1 MSSSARGASPIF
13 GLFHARLLR
22 MCLCACIA
30 YANSFIFVFDTSAK
44 LFDTSRVV
52 QDGPKSFSRL
62 YDSDSNSWMWQCF
75 CPPPKLT
82 SLVTVSAHP
91 SITCLCFAWLL
102 CSVLQAVD
110 GDVKDLPNFLTTP
123 GWFRTR
129 RKVFTDCVKHIQL
142 LIVAIALLR
151 RGHKLCHS
159 FSSPSHH
166 QP

>member
-1 MSSSARGASPIF
+1 MCSSSVSTNTEHKKRTNYFPT
-13 GLFHARLLR
+13 LD
-22 MCLCACIA
+22 
-30 YANSFIFVFDTSAK
+30 YAPVPENRSFRFWLD
-44 LFDTSRVV
+44 
-52 QDGPKSFSRL
+52 
-62 YDSDSNSWMWQCF
+62 
-75 CPPPKLT
+75 
-82 SLVTVSAHP
+82 VSMP
-91 SITCLCFAWLL
+91 EYGVWCVCV
-102 CSVLQAVD
+102 CSSSVSTNTEHKKRTNYFPTL
-110 GDVKDLPNFLTTP
+110 DVKDLPNFLTTP